1 MSSKEDEIAISS
13 LVLCH
18 FCRISMSMGLSIPCY
33 LHGQGGRGDDL
44 ANGALLFEEGY
55 EKSDADFS
63 LEECQILRLIGL
75 GNLQRVHGNL
85 GSDTRA
91 CNEVLDVL

>member
-1 MSSKEDEIAISS
+1 MPFLQNIHVYGAIHTILFAWTGRTRGQPIA
-13 LVLCH
+13 
-18 FCRISMSMGLSIPCY
+18 
-33 LHGQGGRGDDL
+33 D
-44 ANGALLFEEGY
+44 GASLFEEVY